1 MDLEEK
7 DLISELPDSLI
18 HHILSFLPTKCVV
31 PTTVLSKRWK
41 NLWLQV
47 PTLDFSHSDDEEDSD
62 DEEET
67 NRFMDSVDRVL
78 FLRNMSHMHKF
89 SLTYKSDSRY
99 LDNNRAKEWIAT
111 AVKCNVE
118 EIILSMS
125 YPEDTLVTLPV
136 GLFTSESLTKLEI
149 DFEDN
154 YSYCMLD
161 LPHSISFPRHKIL
174 RISGIDFQDEVLVRQ
189 LFSSCPLLE
198 DLCLTDCDFC
208 HINLISI
215 SAPKLKS
222 FTLTGGMPMVSV
234 GLKIDAPNLESIKTL
249 FNFDSN
255 RLDGDWL
262 PVDFVVD
269 NFPSLVHVDLC
280 FRGFFRSSDDFHTLS
295 KFIMRLSNVQRL
307 HLSSDYSRQ
316 EIKRL
321 INILSTSL
329 PTFENL
335 IHLETEFTRAY
346 TLLKFLQFTPNLES
360 LTIVRRRC
368 VNIDTEDSSAS
379 YLVPRCLLLHL
390 RTIKVRKFEG
400 LQEEVKLVKCFLKNG
415 RTLQVLLIESAITSK
430 SVAEL
435 EKKNQIMELL
445 LKYPKASTNCMVKIL
460 SS

>member
-1 MDLEEK
+1 MRCVTPYELFSRGIFMNLNTHNLLGSEWVENVVDKICILSMGKAEKKLTALTEECGISLVSSGKETSMDLEEK
-7 DLISELPDSLI
+7 DFISELPNSLI

-31 PTTVLSKRWK
+31 SITVLSKRWK

-47 PTLDFSHSDDEEDSD
+47 LVLDFSHSEDEEDSD

-67 NRFMDSVDRVL
+67 N
-78 FLRNMSHMHKF
+78 
-89 SLTYKSDSRY
+89 SDSRY
-99 LDNNRAKEWIAT
+99 LDHNRAKEWIAT
-111 AVKCNVE
+111 AVKCRVE

-136 GLFTSESLTKLEI
+136 CLFTSESLTKLEI

-154 YSYCMLD
+154 YSYCTLD
-161 LPHSISFPRHKIL
+161 LPHAISFPRLKIL

-208 HINLISI
+208 HINLSSI

-234 GLKIDAPNLESIKTL
+234 GLKIDAPNLVSIKTL

-307 HLSSDYSRQ
+307 HLSSDYSGQ

-360 LTIVRRRC
+360 LTIVR
-368 VNIDTEDSSAS
+368 T
-379 YLVPRCLLLHL
+379 L
-390 RTIKVRKFEG
+390 R
-400 LQEEVKLVKCFLKNG
+400 
-415 RTLQVLLIESAITSK
+415 
-430 SVAEL
+430 
-435 EKKNQIMELL
+435 
-445 LKYPKASTNCMVKIL
+445 
-460 SS
+460 

>member
-1 MDLEEK
+1 MDLEER
-7 DLISELPDSLI
+7 DFISELPDSLI
-18 HHILSFLPTKCVV
+18 QHILSFLPTKWVV
-31 PTTVLSKRWK
+31 LTTVLSKRWI
-41 NLWLQV
+41 NLWIHV
-47 PTLDFSHSDDEEDSD
+47 PTLDFSHFDDEDSD
-62 DEEET
+62 DEQET
-67 NRFMDSVDRVL
+67 NRFMDFVDRVL
-78 FLRNMSHMHKF
+78 LLRNMSPIHKF
-89 SLTYKSDSRY
+89 SLIYKSDSRY
-99 LDNNRAKEWIAT
+99 LDHYRVKEWIAI
-111 AVKCNVE
+111 AVKCNVQVL
-118 EIILSMS
+118 ILSMS

-136 GLFTSESLTKLEI
+136 CLFTSESLTKLEI

-161 LPHSISFPRHKIL
+161 IPHAISFPRLKIL
-174 RISGIDFQDEVLVRQ
+174 RISGIDFQDEILVRQ

-198 DLCLTDCDFC
+198 DLYLNDCDFC

-222 FTLTGGMPMVSV
+222 FSLTGGMPMVSV
-234 GLKIDAPNLESIKTL
+234 GLKIDAPNLVSIKTL

-255 RLDGDWL
+255 RLHGDWL

-280 FRGFFRSSDDFHTLS
+280 FRGFFRSNDDFHTLS

-321 INILSTSL
+321 IDILSTSL

-346 TLLKFLQFTPNLES
+346 TLLKFLEFTPNLES
-360 LTIVRRRC
+360 LVIVPRRC
-368 VNIDTEDSSAS
+368 LNMDTEEAS
-379 YLVPRCLLLHL
+379 TSNLVPRCLLLHL
-390 RTIKVRKFEG
+390 QTIKVRKFKG
-400 LQEEVKLVKCFLKNG
+400 HPEELKLVKCFLKNG

-435 EKKNQIMELL
+435 EKKNQIMEWL